1 VLYGTVWCQIQSY
14 RRTKQSGNIMNKAI
28 IFDRDGVLNYTVQRE
43 NEVTAPWTLKEFKMI
58 PGSIEAIEMA
68 KELGYLALVATNQP
82 DVRDKKMKDEELE
95 KINKSLQGWLH
106 VDEIKYADDRD
117 SNLYKP
123 NTGMLDYYVEKYD
136 LEREKCFMIGDRWK
150 DIVAGK
156 NAKMKTIFI
165 GDYSSVIWPEE
176 YKSINPDF
184 ITDNVL
190 SAVKII
196 GESND

>member
-1 VLYGTVWCQIQSY
+1 
-14 RRTKQSGNIMNKAI
+14 MNKAI

-58 PGSIEAIEMA
+58 PGSIEAVEMA

-82 DVRDKKMKDEELE
+82 DVRDKKMKEEELE

-150 DIVAGK
+150 DIVAGR

-165 GDYSSVIWPEE
+165 GDYSNGIWPEE
-176 YKSINPDF
+176 YKYINPDF

>member
-1 VLYGTVWCQIQSY
+1 ME
-14 RRTKQSGNIMNKAI
+14 RNNI
-28 IFDRDGVLNYTVQRE
+28 
-43 NEVTAPWTLKEFKMI
+43 
-58 PGSIEAIEMA
+58 
-68 KELGYLALVATNQP
+68 
-82 DVRDKKMKDEELE
+82 
-95 KINKSLQGWLH
+95 IN
-106 VDEIKYADDRD
+106 IY
-117 SNLYKP
+117 
-123 NTGMLDYYVEKYD
+123 DYYVEKYD

-165 GDYSSVIWPEE
+165 GDYSNVIWPEE

>member
-1 VLYGTVWCQIQSY
+1 
-14 RRTKQSGNIMNKAI
+14 MNKAI

-58 PGSIEAIEMA
+58 PGSIEAVEMA

-82 DVRDKKMKDEELE
+82 DVRDKKMKEEELE

-165 GDYSSVIWPEE
+165 GDYSSGIWPEE
-176 YKSINPDF
+176 YKNINPDF